1 MTVTK
6 EQVMMAHRKWLL
18 AANKEYA
25 DRVTYPATEEKR
37 MARIRKL
44 KEAYER
50 TVNAYHGKPYFAN

>member
-6 EQVMMAHRKWLL
+6 EQVTMAHRKWLL
-18 AANKEYA
+18 AANKEYSE
-25 DRVTYPATEEKR
+25 RVSHPTTEAKR
-37 MARIRKL
+37 HARIRKL